1 MLSHTAWSVATTINT
16 ATWVVALQAWSEAM
30 GRARRSPETIRKRLD
45 DVRHLARR
53 AGGVGPR
60 DLTTED
66 LEAYI
71 AAQAWKSETARGRL
85 SSLRTFWRWAH
96 GAGLV
101 DVDVAAQLPAI
112 KPAPPRPRPAPPD
125 GVIVALHQAEQR
137 VVLMLRLGNDLGM
150 RRGEVARAA
159 REDAWR
165 DLDGW
170 SLAVHGKGKRE
181 RDVPLP
187 EDLARLILAMPPGYL
202 FPGRIDGHLSPRRVG
217 ELVGEALPDA
227 TTMHQLR
234 HLAGTQWYDAT
245 GDIRLVQELLGH
257 ASVTTTE
264 RYVGVR
270 REKLRATV
278 VTRSAAWN
286 GPHRPAG
293 DARMPA

>member
-1 MLSHTAWSVATTINT
+1 MLSHTAWSVSTTINA
-16 ATWVVALQAWSEAM
+16 ATWVVALQAWSDAM
-30 GRARRSPETIRKRLD
+30 VRARRSPETIRKRLD

-53 AGGVGPR
+53 TQAGPG

-66 LEAYI
+66 LEEYI
-71 AAQAWKSETARGRL
+71 AAQAWKPETARGRL

-101 DVDVAAQLPAI
+101 GADVAAGLAPI
-112 KPAPPRPRPAPPD
+112 KPAQPRPRPAPPA
-125 GVIVALHQAEQR
+125 GVVVALRQSDQR
-137 VVLMLRLGNDLGM
+137 VVLMLRLANELGM
-150 RRGEVARAA
+150 RRGEVARASH
-159 REDAWR
+159 EDAWQ

-170 SLAVHGKGKRE
+170 SLHVYGKGKRE

-187 EDLARLILAMPPGYL
+187 DDLARLILAAPPGYL
-202 FPGRIDGHLSPRRVG
+202 FPGRIEGHLSPRRVG
-217 ELVGEALPDA
+217 ELVGEALPDG

-245 GDIRLVQELLGH
+245 GDIRLVQVLLGH
-257 ASVTTTE
+257 AAVTTTE

-270 REKLRATV
+270 RAKLRAAV
-278 VTRSAAWN
+278 VTRAATWN
-286 GPHRPAG
+286 GPQRPAG